1 MTKTH
6 KEWVKDQ
13 LEAQGKISRNQA
25 LRNFVTRLASRIADL
40 RQEGWEFDI
49 KREEGDYVY
58 YVREKPAPKPLE
70 LFNSF

>member
-13 LEAQGKISRNQA
+13 LEREGRISRNQA
-25 LRNFVTRLASRIADL
+25 LRNFVSRLASRIADL

-58 YVREKPAPKPLE
+58 VVKERPSPKPLT
-70 LFNSF
+70 FSF

>member
-13 LEAQGKISRNQA
+13 LETNGEISRNQA
-25 LRNFVTRLASRIADL
+25 LRNFVSRLASRIADL
-40 RQEGWEFDI
+40 RQEGWTFDI

-58 YVREKPAPKPLE
+58 VVKEKPAPKTLQ
-70 LFNSF
+70 LI